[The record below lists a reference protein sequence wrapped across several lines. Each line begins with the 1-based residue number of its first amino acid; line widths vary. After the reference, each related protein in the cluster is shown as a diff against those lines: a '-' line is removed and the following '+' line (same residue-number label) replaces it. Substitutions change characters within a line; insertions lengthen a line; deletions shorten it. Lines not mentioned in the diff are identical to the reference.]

1 MNRLGKAGTLV
12 LILAV
17 CAVVSAYAGRAT
29 GEKPAD
35 RFDPAHL
42 GRHVTVRTAF
52 ALRTAAPVKIDGKLD
67 EADWAKAG
75 PIRRLRAGAI
85 KSAAGKPLYLR
96 HAAESG
102 AFHVAYDPTFVRILY
117 DTTHVYMAITALVAP
132 RAGKA
137 GGGRDRVLLRFDPHK
152 MGRHALEMVFN
163 RKGLVRGYDSH
174 ETWAYSLRPHVRLAG
189 TSLDEKSAA
198 RLGGAEA
205 AAAAKIGKGAG
216 GWLLEIAIPWRD
228 LANASPPPVGEV
240 WGLQVE
246 RQSAAGESS
255 AWGRNGFN
263 GFDPQG
269 NVAFLTA
276 PPAVRVVAMTFG
288 RTLEG
293 ITPWTVYLENASD
306 RPAAATVRL
315 ACRARVENEE
325 FKYAKLAPGGARWL
339 VAWMPFCRG
348 INHVEVTVL
357 DEAGGRIYH
366 AKTPALVG
374 DTKGREL
381 LDHAGGYGRLS
392 VGGQLVSPGGQ
403 LAASVRWEVDVRGRS
418 PLGAAP
424 RADMLFYLLP
434 DGAGGRIEPLA
445 ISDAKAEPADPK
457 APFAGGLASWKLDL
471 PKKPPEGFTR
481 LIAVATD
488 RLKTATDRKL
498 FRTGTAVDAAL
509 LRNIEKHCDMVLSVP
524 LYVRG
529 PRLAEFAK
537 FLDQTEAE
545 FAKADPDATLQKFW
559 HQATIRIPAGK
570 DPHAYSAIF
579 GARMTIH
586 KARRLLSRADRN
598 CSVLRNLPLIEAD
611 LKRRS
616 AALAAGKL
624 PRYGILWRAYK
635 SKLDGHW
642 QPYTIFVPENYDP
655 AKKWPLVVDLHG
667 YSGGWNMTP
676 ESGKVHAARAEGCLL
691 MRPYLRGRG
700 WYVGWA
706 ERELIDLIALLRAEY
721 SVDADRISITGF
733 SMGGSGTMK
742 MLSSFPDLFCAGGGS
757 AGRAEPLT
765 GARAG
770 MTPFWVSNGLKD
782 QGTPWTGARM
792 FQLHAARAGATAAR
806 FRGNVFMG
814 HGYQHS
820 PAERMAWF
828 NSHPINRWPKRVRFE
843 VFSARFAS
851 LRWVRQVEPAAYGK
865 IARVTA
871 EADGQT
877 VRLTTANVAGLR
889 LAVSDKLLDMSRPVT
904 AIWNGAAKAFP
915 AGVKE
920 LRLGS
925 LSETL
930 GVGVKTP
937 GVLAGPMDDFRTRA
951 FVAIQGTLAA
961 PDAHA
966 KAVNVLQ
973 KRWDHSFQGSVPV
986 MLDTKMDR
994 KVLAESNILAI
1005 GTEQS
1010 NAFLREHAA
1019 SLPIRLKDGVL
1030 HFGSRKL
1037 TDRKLHYWFLTTNP
1051 LNPKRYL
1058 LVAGAVDPA
1067 RCARGVG
1074 ILSSMPARY
1083 WDYAIYGAAVAPSKS
1098 DRVTRFARNR
1108 GLCAFGW
1115 FDRNWRVYSDV
1126 ELLPS
1131 SATAMDNLNPAMS
1144 IGPDGEWLPDAPV
1157 KTDG

>member
-1 MNRLGKAGTLV
+1 MNRLGKAGMLVWTL
-12 LILAV
+12 AA
-17 CAVVSAYAGRAT
+17 CATISAYAGRAT
-29 GEKPAD
+29 GEKPTD

-52 ALRTAAPVKIDGKLD
+52 ALRTSTPVKIDGKLD
-67 EADWAKAG
+67 EADWAKAS

-85 KSAAGKPLYLR
+85 KSAAGKPLFLR
-96 HAAESG
+96 HSTESG
-102 AFHVAYDPTFVRILY
+102 AFHEAYDPTFVRILY
-117 DTTHVYMAITALVAP
+117 DNTNVYIAITALSAP
-132 RAGKA
+132 RSGEA
-137 GGGRDRVLLRFDPHK
+137 GGGKDRVLLRFDPHK

-163 RKGLVRGYDSH
+163 RKGFVRGYDSH
-174 ETWAYSLRPHVRLAG
+174 ETWAYYMRPNLRLAG
-189 TSLDEKSAA
+189 ASLDEKSAA
-198 RLGGAEA
+198 ALGGLEA
-205 AAAAKIGKGAG
+205 AAAVKIGKGAG
-216 GWLLEIAIPWRD
+216 GWLLEIAIPWRS

-255 AWGRNGFN
+255 AWGRNNFN
-263 GFDPQG
+263 RLNPQG

-276 PPAVRVVAMTFG
+276 PPAVRIVAMTFG

-306 RPAAATVRL
+306 KPTAATVRL
-315 ACRARVENEE
+315 ACRARTENEE
-325 FKYAKLAPGGARWL
+325 FKFASLAPGGARRL
-339 VAWMPFCRG
+339 VAWMPFLRG
-348 INHVEVTVL
+348 VNHVEVTVL
-357 DEAGGRIYH
+357 DEAGKKIYH
-366 AKTPALVG
+366 TKTQALVR
-374 DTKGREL
+374 DTKDREL
-381 LDHAGGYGRLS
+381 LDHAGGYGQLS
-392 VGGQLVSPGGQ
+392 VGGQLVAPGEQ
-403 LAASVRWEVDVRGRS
+403 LAASVRWEVDIRGRC
-418 PLGAAP
+418 PLGATP
-424 RADMLFYLLP
+424 SKNMLFYLLG
-434 DGAGGRIEPLA
+434 DGAGGRIEPLT
-445 ISDAKAEPADPK
+445 ISDAKAEQADPK
-457 APFAGGLASWKLDL
+457 APFAGGLASWMLDL
-471 PKKPPEGFTR
+471 PKKPAEGFAR
-481 LIAVATD
+481 LIIVAAN
-488 RLKTATDRKL
+488 RLKTEADRKL
-498 FRTGTAVDAAL
+498 FRSGTAIDAAL
-509 LRNIEKHCDMVLSVP
+509 LRNIEKHCDMVFSAP
-524 LYVRG
+524 LYIRG
-529 PRLAEFAK
+529 PQLAEFAK

-545 FAKADPDATLQKFW
+545 FSKADPDATLKNYW
-559 HQATIRIPAGK
+559 NQATIRIPAGK
-570 DPHAYSAIF
+570 DPHVYSAIF

-586 KARRLLSRADRN
+586 KARRLLSRANGN
-598 CSVLRNLPLIEAD
+598 CGTLRNLPLIEAD

-616 AALAAGKL
+616 TALAAGKL
-624 PRYGILWRAYK
+624 PNCGILWRAYK

-642 QPYTIFVPENYDP
+642 QPYTIYVPENYDP

-676 ESGKVHAARAEGCLL
+676 DNNKVHAARAEGCLL

-706 ERELIDLIALLRAEY
+706 ERELTDLVALLQAEY

-733 SMGGSGTMK
+733 SMGGSGTLK

-770 MTPFWVSNGLKD
+770 KTAFWVSNGLQD

-792 FQLHAARAGATAAR
+792 FQLHAARTGATAAR
-806 FRGNVFMG
+806 FRGNVFMR

-828 NSHPINRWPKRVRFE
+828 NSHPINRWPKRVCFE

-851 LRWVRQVEPAAYGK
+851 LRWVRQVEPTIYGK
-865 IARVTA
+865 LARVTA

-877 VRLTTANVAGLR
+877 IRLTTKNVAGLR
-889 LAVSDKLLDMSRPVT
+889 LAVSEKLLDMSKPVT
-904 AIWNGAAKAFP
+904 AIWNGVAKPFP

-920 LRLGS
+920 LRLGT
-925 LSETL
+925 LAETL
-930 GVGVKTP
+930 GAGVKTP
-937 GVLAGPMDDFRTRA
+937 GALAGPMDDFRTRA

-966 KAVNVLQ
+966 KAVGVLQ

-986 MLDTKMDR
+986 MLDTKMDL

-1010 NAFLREHAA
+1010 NAFLRKHAA

-1037 TDRKLHYWFLTTNP
+1037 TNKKLHYWFLTTNP

-1083 WDYAIYGAAVAPSKS
+1083 WDYAIYGAAVEPSKS
-1098 DRVTRFARNR
+1098 DRVTRWARSR

-1115 FDRNWRVYSDV
+1115 FNRNWRVYRDG

-1131 SATAMDNLNPAMS
+1131 HATAMDNLNPAMS
-1144 IGPDGEWLPDAPV
+1144 IGPNGEWLPDAPI
-1157 KTDG
+1157 KTGG